1 MVRGLTDGV
10 FNAWATAK
18 WNVLGKDEVGTQ
30 AGTLVV
36 IVQGPEPKHCL
47 QSNTKA
53 GDIVCFSTTRS
64 HRQPAAS

>member
-18 WNVLGKDEVGTQ
+18 WNVLGKDEVGAQ

-36 IVQGPEPKHCL
+36 IVQGPEPRHCL
-47 QSNTKA
+47 QSNTKS
-53 GDIVCFSTTRS
+53 GDIVCFIVWLSMRM
-64 HRQPAAS
+64 RG